1 MDKAA
6 NGLFIVLDLYA
17 VAKDR
22 DIRNDGLNK
31 FVFLDG
37 IHDIPNGAEVGEGI
51 ANLLLGEVTPVRVQ
65 FLRFRQNPEDD
76 LRFGQHDVNILDN
89 DLFKFV
95 QRNTLQRTGG
105 IDAFAVCFANKVT
118 IGFVPGLLGVGGLHC
133 TPAVST
139 TDNTLKR
146 HDTSCAGRASFI
158 GAVFLKK
165 LLRTLPDLLRDDS
178 LVFAGIEFIVVL
190 DKSGANGVFEDTI
203 DVCARKF
210 AAAMLNPASFADADA
225 FMYAS
230 LVQFSGSIPCRSK
243 PEVRFEDSPHN
254 FGFFRDDVELFGR
267 QVGFISHRRDAAC
280 IHPLL
285 F

>member
-6 NGLFIVLDLYA
+6 KGLFIVLDLYA

-37 IHDIPNGAEVGEGI
+37 IHNIPNGAEVGEGI

-65 FLRFRQNPEDD
+65 FLRFRQNPEND

-105 IDAFAVCFANKVT
+105 IDAFAVCFANEVT
-118 IGFVPGLLGVGGLHC
+118 IGFVPGLLGVGCLHR

-139 TDNTLKR
+139 TDNALKR

-165 LLRTLPDLLRDDS
+165 LLRTLPDFLRDDS

-190 DKSGANGVFEDTI
+190 DKSGVNGVFEDTI
-203 DVCARKF
+203 DVCTRNYIIRA
-210 AAAMLNPASFADADA
+210 P
-225 FMYAS
+225 
-230 LVQFSGSIPCRSK
+230 I
-243 PEVRFEDSPHN
+243 
-254 FGFFRDDVELFGR
+254 
-267 QVGFISHRRDAAC
+267 
-280 IHPLL
+280 
-285 F
+285 